1 MLRRWDPSIPSAGW
15 RDRATST
22 TTTGI
27 RSRHDFACQL
37 AGVIIVPSMLAELA
51 PSPGQI
57 ALAKNFAWLGRLA
70 LQQIFLNRMVG
81 HTQFGCAPF
90 PRMGHFLSNRKA
102 FLRIGGRGLDEI
114 REFFRTEALMQ
125 CKIAVRRARH
135 GNRPPTRLRHA
146 LPSGVDEGIAGHRFR
161 TAPAGIE
168 AVELTLPMHQDEAI
182 AA

>member
-1 MLRRWDPSIPSAGW
+1 
-15 RDRATST
+15 
-22 TTTGI
+22 
-27 RSRHDFACQL
+27 
-37 AGVIIVPSMLAELA
+37 GVIIVPSMLAELS

-125 CKIAVRRARH
+125 RKIAVRRPRH
-135 GNRPPTRLRHA
+135 GNRPPPLLRQRL
-146 LPSGVDEGIAGHRFR
+146 
-161 TAPAGIE
+161 PAGAF
-168 AVELTLPMHQDEAI
+168 AVTAG
-182 AA
+182 